1 MISVLTVCGNGIGS
15 SLMLKMKIEEICAEN
30 GIDAQVESIDFNAA
44 QGRKADLI
52 VTVKELAEQF
62 DDKNV
67 AIVRSY
73 INKKKITEEVYNPRS
88 FIFGDCDNLLFNIQG
103 FIEMNAHK
111 RIIGFIHINCCID
124 GIANF

>member
-1 MISVLTVCGNGIGS
+1 MISILTVCGNGIGS

-30 GIDAQVESIDFNAA
+30 NIEAQVESIDFNAA

-62 DDKNV
+62 EGKEV

-73 INKKKITEEVYNPRS
+73 INKKKITEDVL
-88 FIFGDCDNLLFNIQG
+88 DALKQ
-103 FIEMNAHK
+103 A
-111 RIIGFIHINCCID
+111 
-124 GIANF
+124 AQ

>member
-52 VTVKELAEQF
+52 VTVKMLLLF
-62 DDKNV
+62 V
-67 AIVRSY
+67 AIL
-73 INKKKITEEVYNPRS
+73 I
-88 FIFGDCDNLLFNIQG
+88 
-103 FIEMNAHK
+103 K
-111 RIIGFIHINCCID
+111 RRLQKMFLKH
-124 GIANF
+124 

>member
-67 AIVRSY
+67 
-73 INKKKITEEVYNPRS
+73 
-88 FIFGDCDNLLFNIQG
+88 LLFVAIL
-103 FIEMNAHK
+103 IK
-111 RIIGFIHINCCID
+111 RRLQKMFLKH
-124 GIANF
+124 

>member
-52 VTVKELAEQF
+52 VTVKSWLNNLTIKMLLLF
-62 DDKNV
+62 V
-67 AIVRSY
+67 AILIKEDYRRCS
-73 INKKKITEEVYNPRS
+73 
-88 FIFGDCDNLLFNIQG
+88 
-103 FIEMNAHK
+103 
-111 RIIGFIHINCCID
+111 
-124 GIANF
+124 